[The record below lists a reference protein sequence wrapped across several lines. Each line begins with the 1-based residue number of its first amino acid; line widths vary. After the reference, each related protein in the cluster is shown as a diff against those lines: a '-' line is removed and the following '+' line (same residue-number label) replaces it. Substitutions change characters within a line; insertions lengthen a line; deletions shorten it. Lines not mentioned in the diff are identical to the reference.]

1 MSQTAIAHGSAL
13 LGVFFAV
20 KAWSYWLDRFLLLYD
35 DNGVVVGASYTGV
48 HVELPVLWGLIGLSL
63 IAAIA
68 SWANLQIR
76 TYKLPV
82 AATVLV
88 FGSAL
93 VLAEVFPVLFER
105 LFVKPDE
112 LRLEQPYLE
121 RNITAHPRGLQSSS
135 DHRQTVPRRAEPD
148 VQHAPGQSGDHR
160 QHSALG

>member
-1 MSQTAIAHGSAL
+1 MTTTASWSAP
-13 LGVFFAV
+13 ATP
-20 KAWSYWLDRFLLLYD
+20 AY
-35 DNGVVVGASYTGV
+35 
-48 HVELPVLWGLIGLSL
+48 VELPVLWGLIGLSL

-88 FGSAL
+88 FGNAL

-121 RNITAHPRGLQSSS
+121 RNIRLTRELTIFIGSPRNRSPSS
-135 DHRQTVPRRAEPD
+135 RT
-148 VQHAPGQSGDHR
+148 
-160 QHSALG
+160 

>member
-1 MSQTAIAHGSAL
+1 MARLCRRL
-13 LGVFFAV
+13 LRRV
-20 KAWSYWLDRFLLLYD
+20 KACSYWLDRFLLLYD

-68 SWANLQIR
+68 TWANLQIR

-88 FGSAL
+88 FGNAL

-105 LFVKPDE
+105 LFVKLDE
-112 LRLEQPYLE
+112 LRLEQLTSRGTSGSPE
-121 RNITAHPRGLQSSS
+121 RLTIFIGSPPNRS
-135 DHRQTVPRRAEPD
+135 RRAEPD

-160 QHSALG
+160 